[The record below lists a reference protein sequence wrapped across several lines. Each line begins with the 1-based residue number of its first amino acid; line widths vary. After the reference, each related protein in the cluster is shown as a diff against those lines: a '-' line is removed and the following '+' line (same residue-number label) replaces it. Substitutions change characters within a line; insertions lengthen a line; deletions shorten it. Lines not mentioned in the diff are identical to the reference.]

1 MTVNAWLSA
10 FVTLLVTVDPL
21 GLAPL
26 FLTVTRQVRSR
37 RSGIAC
43 RAGAIAFLVLGF
55 FALFGQA
62 VLAAL
67 GIGLPALR
75 IAGGLLLF
83 WIAFQMVFETRPD
96 RKQDSATAATQEQQ
110 GHDLAVFPLAIP
122 LTAGPG
128 AITAII
134 LIAGQTDASVISK
147 LILIALVG
155 LVIGACV
162 AAFFAASAIGRV
174 LGDTGTVVFSRVLGL
189 VLAALAVQFVIDGI
203 KSVFRL

>member
-26 FLTVTRQVRSR
+26 FLTVTRQEPSR
-37 RSGIAC
+37 RWGIAC
-43 RAGAIAFLVLGF
+43 RAGVIAFVVLGF

-62 VLAAL
+62 LLAAL

-83 WIAFQMVFETRPD
+83 WIAFEMVFETRPD
-96 RKQDSATAATQEQQ
+96 RKQDSTAAATQEQQ

-122 LTAGPG
+122 LVAGPG
-128 AITAII
+128 AITAVI
-134 LIAGQTDASVISK
+134 LIAGQTDASVVSK
-147 LILIALVG
+147 LTLIALVG

-162 AAFFAASAIGRV
+162 AAFFAASAIGRI